1 MKQLNKIIKDMD
13 YEIEKIIKNA
23 LEEDIGRAD
32 ITTSAIIHDAVIGE
46 GTFLIKQNGMIA
58 GFEIVENVLKLVD
71 RNLKFKR
78 FFKDGDKV
86 KKGDIS
92 ALVSGKASSILTSE
106 RTALNFFQRMS
117 GIATAANAYQE
128 KISHTK
134 AQIID
139 TRKTVPGLRLIDK
152 SAFKL
157 SGCANHRMGLYD
169 MFLIKDNHITAAGS
183 ITKAIEKCKLYR
195 EKFNL
200 DSKIEVE
207 TASIEQVREA
217 LKCKVD
223 IIMLDNFNLNEMKK
237 AVEIINGKSEI
248 EASGNI
254 TLDTVKEIAE
264 TGVDYISVGAIT
276 HSVKALD
283 ISLEL
288 KISSQK

>member
-1 MKQLNKIIKDMD
+1 ME
-13 YEIEKIIKNA
+13 YEIEKIIKTA

-32 ITTSAIIHDAVIGE
+32 ITTSAIVHDTTTGE
-46 GTFLIKQNGMIA
+46 GIFLVKQEGMIA

-71 RNLKFKR
+71 NSLRFKK

-86 KKGDIS
+86 KKGDI
-92 ALVSGKASSILTSE
+92 AAKVSGKTSSILTSE

-117 GIATAANAYQE
+117 GIATAANQYQV
-128 KISHTK
+128 KINHTK

-152 SAFKL
+152 LAFKL

-169 MFLIKDNHITAAGS
+169 MFLIKDNHIAAAGT
-183 ITKAIEKCKLYR
+183 ITKAIEKCKEY
-195 EKFNL
+195 KKKYNL
-200 DSKIEVE
+200 NSKIEVE
-207 TASIEQVREA
+207 TANIEQVKEA
-217 LKCKVD
+217 LNCEVD
-223 IIMLDNFNLNEMKK
+223 MIMLDNFDLDEMKK
-237 AVEIINGKSEI
+237 AVEIINGKCEI

-264 TGVDYISVGAIT
+264 TGVDFISVGAIT

-288 KISSQK
+288 EIEGQKSKVKGQKNE

>member
-1 MKQLNKIIKDMD
+1 MD
-13 YEIEKIIKNA
+13 YEIEKIIKTA
-23 LEEDIGRAD
+23 LEEDIGKAD
-32 ITTSAIIHDAVIGE
+32 ITTAAIVHDTTIGE
-46 GTFLIKQNGMIA
+46 GIFLVKQDGMLA

-71 RNLKFKR
+71 KNLKFKK

-86 KKGDIS
+86 KKGNI
-92 ALVSGKASSILTSE
+92 AAKVYGKASSILTSE

-117 GIATAANAYQE
+117 GIATAAGQYQE
-128 KISHTK
+128 KINHTK

-152 SAFKL
+152 LAFKL

-169 MFLIKDNHITAAGS
+169 MFLIKDNHINAAGS
-183 ITKAIEKCKLYR
+183 ITRAIEKCKEYR
-195 EKFNL
+195 KKYNL

-207 TASIEQVREA
+207 ASNIEQVKEA
-217 LKCKVD
+217 LNCEVD
-223 IIMLDNFNLNEMKK
+223 MIMLDNFDLDAMKK
-237 AVEIINGKSEI
+237 AVGIINRKSEI

-254 TLDTVKEIAE
+254 TLDSVKDIAE

-288 KISSQK
+288 NISSQK

>member
-1 MKQLNKIIKDMD
+1 ME

-32 ITTSAIIHDAVIGE
+32 ITTTAIIPDAKKGE
-46 GTFLIKQNGMIA
+46 GIFLIKQDGMVA

-71 RNLKFKR
+71 KTLKFKKN
-78 FFKDGDKV
+78 FKDGDKV
-86 KKGDIS
+86 KKGDT
-92 ALVSGKASSILTSE
+92 AAKVSGKAASILTAE

-117 GIATAANAYQE
+117 GIATTADRYQE
-128 KISHTK
+128 KINHTK
-134 AQIID
+134 AKIID

-152 SAFKL
+152 LAFKL
-157 SGCANHRMGLYD
+157 GGCANHRMGLYD
-169 MFLIKDNHITAAGS
+169 MFLIKDNHIAAAGS
-183 ITKAIEKCKLYR
+183 ITNAIERCKEYKKKYR
-195 EKFNL
+195 L

-207 TASIEQVREA
+207 TENLEHVKEA
-217 LKCKVD
+217 LSCGVD
-223 IIMLDNFNLNEMKK
+223 MIMLDNFDLSDMRK
-237 AVEIINGKSEI
+237 AVELINGKSEI

-254 TLDTVKEIAE
+254 NLDTVKEIAE

-288 KISSQK
+288 KLKEE

>member
-1 MKQLNKIIKDMD
+1 MD

-32 ITTSAIIHDAVIGE
+32 ITTTAIVHDTVSGE
-46 GTFLIKQNGMIA
+46 GIFLVKQDGMLA

-71 RNLKFKR
+71 KNLKLRK

-86 KKGDIS
+86 KKGSI
-92 ALVSGKASSILTSE
+92 AARVSGKASSILTSE

-117 GIATAANAYQE
+117 GIATAANKYRE

-152 SAFKL
+152 LAFKL

-183 ITKAIEKCKLYR
+183 ISNAIEKCKDYKR
-195 EKFNL
+195 TFNL
-200 DSKIEVE
+200 DTKIEVE
-207 TASIEQVREA
+207 TSNLEQVREA
-217 LKCKVD
+217 LNCEVD
-223 IIMLDNFNLNEMKK
+223 MIMLDNFNPGEMKT
-237 AVEIINGKSEI
+237 AVELINGQAEI
-248 EASGNI
+248 EASGSI
-254 TLDTVKEIAE
+254 KLDTVKEIAE

-288 KISSQK
+288 KINNE